1 MLWIKINQGK
11 CSVGARVRAMGNLK
25 KIGQETVQQEVVFGS
40 VFKGGEGKS
49 PKYIWGKDIPR
60 RRNSKCKTPKVE
72 VFLTDLKHQ
81 QGIQWRDKERSR
93 RILEMSQGKKQGVK

>member
-1 MLWIKINQGK
+1 MDKNKPGK
-11 CSVGARVRAMGNLK
+11 VFIQCRVRAMGNLK
-25 KIGQETVQQEVVFGS
+25 KTGQETVQEEVVFGS

-49 PKYIWGKDIPR
+49 PKYIWGKDIPG
-60 RRNSKCKTPKVE
+60 RRNSKCKVPKVE

-93 RILEMSQGKKQGVK
+93 RILEMSQRKKQGVK